1 MSKYNRMVIK
11 KGCIVLYCPNCGNDT
26 GDSKFCQKCGTE
38 VAENKSLSESQNSN
52 GKTKVKRNKAI
63 GCGIIVA
70 IIAVIIGIIVIAPKI
85 FETRENESREKSVS
99 YIELSDTELGLK
111 GVHVGLVSSES
122 IDVLSFHYVV
132 TNVSDKNI
140 ESLKFYFSIYND
152 EGVEKSS
159 ASYSK
164 DILLKSGESSS
175 PDEFDYWKFYAS
187 KYYAG
192 YGMEFE
198 DSIINGEYIVDYKS
212 VKLTKVDINFSD
224 ETSATQIMDY
234 PIDKIYLKGNSND
247 IYYYFTRDD
256 NNRISEQC
264 STVIDPENGVW
275 DIPQEVRDDEPYYLP
290 VS

>member
-1 MSKYNRMVIK
+1 MK
-11 KGCIVLYCPNCGNDT
+11 K
-26 GDSKFCQKCGTE
+26 S
-38 VAENKSLSESQNSN
+38 
-52 GKTKVKRNKAI
+52 KAI
-63 GCGIIVA
+63 GCGIIAA

-85 FETRENESREKSVS
+85 VKIKEKSVS
-99 YIELSDTELGLK
+99 YIELSDTELGLE

-159 ASYSK
+159 ASFSK
-164 DILLKSGESSS
+164 NILLKSGESSS
-175 PDEFDYWKFYAS
+175 PDEFDYWKFHAS

-192 YGMEFE
+192 YAMEFK

-264 STVIDPENGVW
+264 STVIDPKNGVW